1 MYLNDYEKG
10 WPFFCPFKPYWK
22 VQCNIAGISEQFF
35 IRLCIK
41 KMKTQETFMKK
52 SGLTPVPRVRNYC
65 LISSLLTQG
74 KYVPQ
79 WLWQRLAIFLS
90 IQTFQESL
98 EQYSCLFE
106 QFSVRLCVKIWK
118 RRKPSWKNTAIHLSN
133 VWETISLSLLFWNKA
148 NMYLNDYEKGWL
160 FFCPFKPNWK
170 SCCRFE

>member
-1 MYLNDYEKG
+1 MKKAGNFSVPSNLTGKFSAILLASLNNSLSDYALKK
-10 WPFFCPFKPYWK
+10 WRRRKPSW
-22 VQCNIAGISEQFF
+22 
-35 IRLCIK
+35 
-41 KMKTQETFMKK
+41 KK

-90 IQTFQESL
+90 IQTFKESL